1 MSTILSKSPYHINV
15 SETDLIYA
23 EVDIYVY
30 TGEQTVDRF
39 ASPNYTLK
47 STAINGSLTFDIG
60 SLVND
65 AIQYPAD
72 NSYRTDG
79 AWLDYEIRKYTDD
92 GTGPVLATDAIV
104 SKYCVDGYSYF
115 SEGANFES
123 EKALCLSS
131 PYLYAPSGEQVR
143 FPINKREGVIYKE
156 FRNGNTDNAN
166 PDVEVN
172 LTSTDFSGQQVQYT
186 NTFNNT
192 VDRVQICR
200 ADNSYDEVRI
210 VRLDECKYEPI
221 KLKFVNR
228 FGCMEDLW
236 FFKLSKLKTKVTNK
250 EYQNNQILSDGTY
263 NIHEHQ
269 FRRFNSQAKES
280 LTINSGFI
288 DESMNEAFTQLLM
301 SSKVWIEYD
310 NQTLPVNI
318 SSKQLEH
325 KTSLNDKLIQ
335 YTLNVDFAFNKIN
348 TIR

>member
-23 EVDIYVY
+23 EVDVYVY

-39 ASPNYTLK
+39 STPNYTLK
-47 STAINGSLTFDIG
+47 STAINGALSFDIG

-65 AIQYPAD
+65 ALQYPSSS
-72 NSYRTDG
+72 SYRTDG

-92 GTGPVLATDAIV
+92 GSGPVLATDAMV
-104 SKYCVDGYSYF
+104 QLYAVDGYSYF

-131 PYLYAPSGEQVR
+131 PYLYVPSGESIR
-143 FPINKREGVIYKE
+143 FPINRREGLYYKE
-156 FRNGNTDNAN
+156 FRNGNTDDAN
-166 PDVEVN
+166 PDIEITLVN
-172 LTSTDFSGQQVQYT
+172 TDFSGQQVQYLAST
-186 NTFNNT
+186 NDT
-192 VDRVQICR
+192 VDRIQICR
-200 ADNSYDEVRI
+200 ADNTYDEVRI
-210 VRLDECKYEPI
+210 VRLDECKYEPL

-228 FGCMEDLW
+228 YGCMEDLW
-236 FFKLSKLKTKVTNK
+236 FFKLSKLKTKIESK

-263 NIHEHQ
+263 NTFEHQ

-280 LTINSGFI
+280 LVVNSGFV

-301 SSKVWIEYD
+301 STKVWIEYN
-310 NQTLPVNI
+310 NQILPVNI
-318 SSKQLEH
+318 SSKELEH